1 MTAISKHYAK
11 GCHKDMK
18 NMKRDRDLQKRDP
31 DMKQLSNPGRQEIIA
46 CQMLVRENY
55 RCPLMEETR
64 RSEIDGGEDLMDSR
78 RTGSTRQVVGGGV
91 SYITRGLEIR
101 ISTIFH

>member
-11 GCHKDMK
+11 GCHKDMN

-64 RSEIDGGEDLMDSR
+64 RGEIDGGGGPYGLQKNRKYTSGGE
-78 RTGSTRQVVGGGV
+78 GGV